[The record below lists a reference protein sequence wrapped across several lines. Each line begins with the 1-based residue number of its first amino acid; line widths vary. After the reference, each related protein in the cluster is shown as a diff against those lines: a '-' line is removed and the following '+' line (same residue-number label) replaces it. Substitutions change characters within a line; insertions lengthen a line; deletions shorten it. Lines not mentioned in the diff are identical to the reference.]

1 MMDSRPNLIFLH
13 DESTLNR
20 VKLDLFRRLSTI
32 ELKASLEPGREGSL
46 KVRTDGTVLDGHH
59 RLSVLVERDEDIGR
73 LPREIM
79 EKQQ

>member
-1 MMDSRPNLIFLH
+1 MDSRPNLIFLH

-46 KVRTDGTVLDGHH
+46 KVRTDGTVLGGHH

-73 LPREIM
+73 LPREMM